1 MLDESEKIL
10 AVLDEEATPDNL
22 DSYDIETLARL
33 LLQSREMVR
42 VMRDITGRIEQATV
56 RAMPHRKMVIEG
68 VGHLEK
74 AAETTRRAWDSPLLA
89 GAVLKAAVTQWVQE
103 TGEVVGDDVANM
115 VLEAF
120 MKAARPEWRVTALRD
135 MGIDAD
141 NYCEV
146 SYGEQKVRVTP
157 V

>member
-1 MLDESEKIL
+1 VLDESEKIL
-10 AVLDEEATPDNL
+10 AELDEEATPDNL
-22 DSYDIETLARL
+22 DGYNLETLAKL
-33 LLQSREMVR
+33 LLQGREMVR

-56 RAMPHRKMVIEG
+56 RAMPHRKAVIEG

-74 AAETTRRAWDSPLLA
+74 SAETTRRAWDSPLLA
-89 GAVLKAAVTQWVQE
+89 GAVLQSAVNTWKEE
-103 TGEVVGDDVANM
+103 TGEVVSSDVANM
-115 VLEAF
+115 VLDAF

-135 MGIDAD
+135 MGINAD

-157 V
+157 I